1 MTGVSGHGKELKKFL
16 RALLAASPHLT
27 SEPRQVS
34 SNWQQFV
41 GYDTSTAD
49 SPTTNT
55 VITKLT
61 LLTKT
66 LVKMIDMNKFIFA
79 TLEFFIRN
87 S

>member
-1 MTGVSGHGKELKKFL
+1 M
-16 RALLAASPHLT
+16 
-27 SEPRQVS
+27 QVS

-66 LVKMIDMNKFIFA
+66 LVKMIEMNKFIFA